1 MKYIVDKINS
11 RLDIA
16 EVISKYEDSIK
27 LSKWNKGKIKKGSMF
42 ELWDNFKWPNMHAT
56 WVLKEEKIREQK
68 KKKLLEELIVKN
80 FTTLMKN
87 IMQKSS
93 MNPKYKK
100 HEEKSYTKA
109 HHNQIAQN

>member
-68 KKKLLEELIVKN
+68 KKKIIGRIN
-80 FTTLMKN
+80 R
-87 IMQKSS
+87 QKF
-93 MNPKYKK
+93 YYFDEK
-100 HEEKSYTKA
+100 HYAEKFNESQVQETWGEKL
-109 HHNQIAQN
+109 HQGTS